1 MTTAD
6 ILSLRTPIEAL
17 RAGVPNRAAVRLLGS
32 VEDAIEEKFDAAL
45 DKVWSDRP
53 QPGLMFAGGFGT
65 GKSHLLGYLR
75 EVALQ
80 RGFVVSL
87 ITISKETPLSSPRAV
102 LAAAIRG
109 AMVPE
114 RNDDAL
120 TVALAE
126 LQRRTAAIAELEAW
140 ATTPD
145 SGAGPVFA
153 AILLLLAKQQDAA
166 LMERIEAFF
175 GGGKLPGKELRDAL
189 RQAGAAKA
197 FDLRGATEAVLAPQR
212 ERFLP
217 RLFRAA
223 GFAGWCILIDEVEL
237 IGRYSPLQRALAYA
251 ELARWLGI
259 GADAPAPGV
268 QVTAAITDDFAD
280 AVITA
285 RQDEET
291 VPERLRLKGR
301 PRDAERAAIGMHA
314 IREAMP
320 LHPPTDDDLRRHAET
335 LRKCYSEAYRWQAPP
350 LEPEERRAT
359 RTMRHH
365 IRGWITQWDM
375 LRLYGRRAAVDVEA
389 MRAGYEERDDLAEGA
404 EEGEG

>member
-6 ILSLRTPIEAL
+6 LLSLRTPIEAL

-32 VEDAIEEKFDAAL
+32 VEDAIEEKFDAGL
-45 DKVWSDRP
+45 DAVWRERP
-53 QPGLMFAGGFGT
+53 PPGVLFAGGFGT

-87 ITISKETPLSSPRAV
+87 IAVSKETPLSAPRAMF
-102 LAAAIRG
+102 AAAMRN

-114 RNDDAL
+114 RNDDAAI
-120 TVALAE
+120 VALAE
-126 LQRRTAAIAELEAW
+126 LQRRPAKVAELEAW
-140 ATTPD
+140 ATTPE
-145 SGAGPVFA
+145 SGVGPVFA
-153 AILLLLAKQQDAA
+153 ALLLLLAKQQDAA
-166 LMERIEAFF
+166 LMERLEAFF
-175 GGGKLPGKELRDAL
+175 AGGKFPGKEFRDGL
-189 RQAGAAKA
+189 RQAGAAKK
-197 FDLRGATEAVLAPQR
+197 FDLRGATEAALASQR
-212 ERFLP
+212 ERFVP
-217 RLFRAA
+217 QLFRAA
-223 GFAGWCILIDEVEL
+223 GFAGWCVLIDEVEL

-251 ELARWLGI
+251 ELARWLGLA
-259 GADAPAPGV
+259 ADARAPGV
-268 QVTAAITDDFAD
+268 SVTAAITDDFAD

-285 RQDEET
+285 RQDEEK

-301 PRDAERAAIGMHA
+301 PREADRAVAGMRA

-320 LHPPTDDDLRRHAET
+320 LHAPTDEDLRRHAET
-335 LRKCYSEAYRWQAPP
+335 LRKCYAEAYGWDAPV

-375 LRLYGRRAAVDVEA
+375 LRLYGRRASVDVEGLR
-389 MRAGYEERDDLAEGA
+389 MGYEERDDLAEGP
-404 EEGEG
+404 EEGE